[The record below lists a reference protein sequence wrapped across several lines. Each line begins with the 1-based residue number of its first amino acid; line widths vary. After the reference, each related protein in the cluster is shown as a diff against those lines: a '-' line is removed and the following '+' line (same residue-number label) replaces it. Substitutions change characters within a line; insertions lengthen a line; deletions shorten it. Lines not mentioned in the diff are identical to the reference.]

1 MKVGHVSL
9 NVADLSQSLNFYQS
23 VLGFKTVGRPS
34 SDKALLSLG
43 SNDCSLLFC
52 GIAATKHRCKQ

>member
-9 NVADLSQSLNFYQS
+9 NVSDLSQSLNFYQS

-34 SDKALLSLG
+34 SDKALLSLD
-43 SNDCSLLFC
+43 SNDCSLLSC